1 MNDRFPHAQRGP
13 VLAGV
18 KAKLSSP
25 GTLVRRSAQRS
36 ASSSPHAAPG
46 SPRSR
51 RVCPPTVLNDAA
63 LPACGA
69 RKSPSWQV
77 SHLSTTS
84 GSNAATRPVSP
95 EASSRA

>member
-36 ASSSPHAAPG
+36 ASFFPTPRPDHPG
-46 SPRSR
+46 AGGS
-51 RVCPPTVLNDAA
+51 
-63 LPACGA
+63 A
-69 RKSPSWQV
+69 R
-77 SHLSTTS
+77 L
-84 GSNAATRPVSP
+84 RC
-95 EASSRA
+95 

>member
-36 ASSSPHAAPG
+36 ASFFHTPRPDHPG
-46 SPRSR
+46 AGGS
-51 RVCPPTVLNDAA
+51 
-63 LPACGA
+63 A
-69 RKSPSWQV
+69 R
-77 SHLSTTS
+77 L
-84 GSNAATRPVSP
+84 RC
-95 EASSRA
+95 